1 MSVFLSKVI
10 SILFHPIFMPIFTLF
25 LIFHSDGVIKHYF
38 AARSAYSHEDQ
49 RSRIYL
55 VFFITTVLMPAVSF
69 YILKRNKLVSSF
81 SMPSRNE
88 RFFPYLTTVVYYMI
102 LYYLLRSNRF
112 PLAFLTATLGT
123 VAVVLLIM
131 FINMRFKISSHAA
144 GIGGVVAI
152 YAILIKHGW
161 IMHSTG
167 ILALL
172 VVLAGLVSTARLSL
186 NAHRV
191 SEIYAGLLLGFFVE
205 FIFMNFKIII

>member
-1 MSVFLSKVI
+1 MSVFLSKVV
-10 SILFHPIFMPIFTLF
+10 SILFHPIFMPLYTLF
-25 LIFHSDGVIKHYF
+25 LIFHSDGIINSYF
-38 AARSAYSHEDQ
+38 SGLSVYSGQDQ

-55 VFFITTVLMPAVSF
+55 VFFITTVLMPTVSF

-81 SMPSRNE
+81 SMPHRHE

-102 LYYLLRSNRF
+102 LYYLLRSNKF
-112 PLAFLTATLGT
+112 PIVFLTATLGT
-123 VAVVLLIM
+123 IVVVLLIM

-144 GIGGVVAI
+144 GIGGVVAV
-152 YAILIKHGW
+152 YAVLIKHSW

-172 VVLAGLVSTARLSL
+172 VLLAGVVSTARLSL

-191 SEIYAGLLLGFFVE
+191 SEIYTGLLLGFFIE
-205 FIFMNFKIII
+205 FLFMNFKIII